1 MQIIEGRLVHSAS
14 DLNDYL
20 QCRRLTELE
29 ALVAR
34 GKLTAPTVDD
44 PRGDL
49 IRKKGIEHEER
60 HLERLREEHGSE
72 GVVAFERAQ
81 NTFDALLDA
90 ERRTRDAMATGVPI
104 LYQATFF
111 DGAFV
116 GHADFLRRVERPS
129 RLGAWSY
136 EVLDTKL
143 ALASKPYFLVQLCNY
158 GEHLERIQ
166 GVMPAHGSI
175 VLGDGSEER
184 FRLHD
189 YLAYYRHLKARYLE
203 FVGDPVRTAATDATI
218 YPHRCTHCAI
228 CRWDDACKAKRR
240 ADDHLSLVAGMR
252 RDHIAK
258 LEGAGIAGAA
268 ALARA
273 HDGARPEGMSEET
286 FAKLR
291 RQARL
296 QLRARE
302 EGGIHHE
309 LIAHA
314 PPMGFSLLPV
324 PARGDV
330 FFDMEGDPLY
340 EPGRGLE
347 YLFGC
352 WLPDDEPHF
361 RAFWGCDRDAEK
373 AAFEAFVDFIVD
385 RRRTYP
391 GLHVYHYASYEKTAL
406 RRLAQ
411 AHCTRENEI
420 DALLRGEVFVDL
432 FAVVRQT
439 LVVSEERYGLKNV
452 EKLYQQIRGTDVKKG
467 DESIVMFEEW
477 LQSRDP
483 AILADIEAYNKD
495 DCESTYRLREWLLA
509 RRPEAVAAFGVDL
522 PLRPLKSPDEPCHPE
537 YVDGCKTCGSRRAAE
552 REEARTSEL
561 ERLLLRDVLAP
572 QSEGEFRAMAP
583 LKRARYLLGNL
594 LAYHRREEKPA
605 WWRYFDRCENVDE
618 LQEFDRE
625 AIGGMQLDE
634 RVAPRA
640 EKKSF
645 IYTYAFPNQ
654 HHKLG
659 PHDAVCD
666 PLTRKSGTIVSLHD
680 DGTENR
686 LELKWTGNLE
696 NARAVTALIP
706 AGPPST
712 RAQRGAL
719 RRVAESFVAGAL
731 QAQRP
736 ATFDLLCAS
745 DPRVRGV
752 APGARVQ
759 PPHVDAAT
767 VSAIVQALDSSYL
780 FIQGPPGS
788 GKTTTGAHVICD
800 LLQRG
805 KRVGVTSTGHKAI
818 HTLLHR
824 VEREMAVREQRFR
837 GLYKYTK
844 DNEGSLYTSP
854 LPDAMIGVTTKN
866 EDFDGANFDLAA
878 GTSWLFA
885 REELDGAFDYVFIDE
900 AGQVALADALAVSG
914 CAKNVVLLGDPAQ
927 LAQVSQGIQPLH
939 AGDSVLQHLLGP
951 HETVPERR
959 GVFLDVSYRMQ
970 PEICAYISDASYE
983 GRLVPKPEAE
993 LHAVYVDGERRA
1005 GLEYFP
1011 IEHDGNA
1018 SSSIEEAEAVVREIL
1033 RLRGGEVSDSQP
1045 AAKAGVRRPLTDR
1058 DVIVVSP
1065 YNAQR
1070 RLIRRMLASIGSS
1083 VEVGTVDK
1091 FQGREAAVV
1100 FYSMATSSGEQLPRT
1115 MEFLFERNR
1124 FNVAISRARAL
1135 SVLVCSP
1142 RLLDIPCRT
1151 PEQMALANL
1160 LCAFAE
1166 RAERGAAEPARQGEA
1181 QSLNLWGSSSL

>member
-1 MQIIEGRLVHSAS
+1 MQVIDGRLVHSAS

-20 QCRRLTELE
+20 QCKRLTELE

-34 GKLTAPTVDD
+34 GRTTAPVVDD
-44 PRGDL
+44 ARGDL

-60 HLERLREEHGSE
+60 HLERLRELHGRE

-81 NTFDALLDA
+81 NSFEALYDA
-90 ERRTRDAMATGVPI
+90 ERRTREAMATGVPI

-129 RLGAWSY
+129 NLGAWSY

-143 ALASKPYFLVQLCNY
+143 ALSSKPYFLVQLCNY

-175 VLGDGSEER
+175 VLGDGREER

-203 FVGDPVRTAATDATI
+203 FVTDPARAAEDDAAI
-218 YPHRCTHCAI
+218 YPHRCAHCTI
-228 CRWDDACKAKRR
+228 CRWNEACTAKRK
-240 ADDHLSLVAGMR
+240 ADDHLSGVAGMR
-252 RDHIAK
+252 RDQLTK
-258 LEGAGIAGAA
+258 LESAGIVSLA
-268 ALARA
+268 ALARVDEA
-273 HDGARPEGMSEET
+273 ARPERMSEET

-296 QLRARE
+296 QDRARN
-302 EGGIHHE
+302 EGGLHYE
-309 LIAHA
+309 LIEHA
-314 PPMGFSLLPV
+314 PPMGFSLLPA
-324 PARGDV
+324 PAPGDV

-352 WLPDDEPHF
+352 WLPDDDPHF
-361 RAFWGCDRDAEK
+361 RAFWGCDRAAEK
-373 AAFEAFVDFIVD
+373 TAFEAFVDFVVE
-385 RRRTYP
+385 RRRRYP
-391 GLHVYHYASYEKTAL
+391 NLHVYHYAPYEKTAM
-406 RRLAQ
+406 RKLAQ
-411 AHCTRENEI
+411 THCTRENEI
-420 DALLRGEVFVDL
+420 DALLRGEVLVDL
-432 FAVVRQT
+432 FAVVRQA

-452 EKLYQQIRGTDVKKG
+452 EKFYAQMRATDVKKG

-477 LQSRDP
+477 LEKRDDT
-483 AILADIEAYNKD
+483 ILADIGNYNKD

-509 RRPEAVAAFGVDL
+509 RRDEAIAAFGVDL
-522 PLRPLKSPDEPCHPE
+522 PLRPVKAPNEPCHAE
-537 YVDGCKTCGSRRAAE
+537 FVDGCSKCDKRRADE
-552 REEARTSEL
+552 REEERRTGL
-561 ERLLLRDVLAP
+561 ERRLLRDVLPP
-572 QSEGEFRAMAP
+572 QSEDEYRAMAP
-583 LKRARYLLGNL
+583 LERARYLLGNL

-605 WWRYFDRCENVDE
+605 WWQFFDRCENVDQ

-625 AIGGMQLDE
+625 AIGGLTLDE
-634 RVAPRA
+634 RVAPRPFT
-640 EKKSF
+640 KKSAV
-645 IYTYAFPNQ
+645 YTYAFPDQ

-659 PHDAVCD
+659 QDDSVHDPV
-666 PLTRKSGTIVSLHD
+666 TGKSGKIVSLHD
-680 DGTENR
+680 EGAENR
-686 LELKWTGNLE
+686 LELKWTGDIAS
-696 NARAVTALIP
+696 ARALKALIP
-706 AGPPST
+706 PGPPNT
-712 RAQRGAL
+712 NAQRGAL
-719 RRVAESFVAGAL
+719 RRIAEAFLAGTL
-731 QAQRP
+731 QSSRA

-745 DPRVRGV
+745 DPRLREV
-752 APGARVQ
+752 PSGATIQ
-759 PPHVDAAT
+759 PARVDAAA
-767 VSAIVQALDSSYL
+767 VSAIVESLDRSYL

-818 HTLLHR
+818 HTLLR
-824 VEREMAVREQRFR
+824 KVEEQMARRGARFR
-837 GLYKYTK
+837 GLYKHSET
-844 DNEGSLYTSP
+844 NPGSAYTSL
-854 LPDAMIGVTTKN
+854 LPAPSIVSTRENK
-866 EDFDGANFDLAA
+866 DFDALDFDLAG

-927 LAQVSQGIQPLH
+927 LAQVSQGVQPLH
-939 AGDSVLQHLLGP
+939 AGDSVLAHLLGDR
-951 HETVPERR
+951 ETVREDR

-970 PEICAYISDASYE
+970 PDICAYVSDASYE
-983 GRLVPKPEAE
+983 GRLMPNPETSV
-993 LHAVYVDGERRA
+993 HAVVVGGERRA
-1005 GLEYFP
+1005 GLEYLP
-1011 IEHDGNA
+1011 IEHDGNT
-1018 SSSIEEAEAVVREIL
+1018 SSSIEEAEAIVGEIL
-1033 RLRGGEVSDSQP
+1033 RLREGEVVDSWPPEQ
-1045 AAKAGVRRPLTDR
+1045 AGMARPLEER
-1058 DVIVVSP
+1058 DVIVVAP

-1070 RLIRRMLASIGSS
+1070 RLIRRLLQSMGSN

-1100 FYSMATSSGEQLPRT
+1100 FYSMATSSGEHVPRD

-1142 RLLDIPCRT
+1142 RLLDIACRT
-1151 PEQMALANL
+1151 PGQMALANL

-1166 RAERGAAEPARQGEA
+1166 RAQRGSAVLAGQP
-1181 QSLNLWGSSSL
+1181 